1 MKTSSGGVD
10 FSLLNSSPLGI
21 GKGHSKWRGQ
31 NVNKGIYSENLLKN
45 QQDIER
51 NFIWKHHQVVNV
63 SLFKSLSPGKGSQW

>member
-10 FSLLNSSPLGI
+10 LSLFKSSLLGI

-31 NVNKGIYSENLLKN
+31 DVNKGIYSENLLKN

-51 NFIWKHHQVVNV
+51 KLIWKHHQVV
-63 SLFKSLSPGKGSQW
+63 LM